1 MWGKLEV
8 LRNKSMDKLKE
19 SVNNFKM
26 GIKDM
31 EDIIKVY
38 DF

>member
-1 MWGKLEV
+1 M
-8 LRNKSMDKLKE
+8 NSMDKLKE

>member
-1 MWGKLEV
+1 M
-8 LRNKSMDKLKE
+8 NSMDKLKE

-31 EDIIKVY
+31 EDIIKAY